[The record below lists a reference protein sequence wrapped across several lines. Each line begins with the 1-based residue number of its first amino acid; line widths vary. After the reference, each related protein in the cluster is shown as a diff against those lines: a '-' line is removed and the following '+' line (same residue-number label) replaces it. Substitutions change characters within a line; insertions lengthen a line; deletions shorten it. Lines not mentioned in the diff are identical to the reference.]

1 MYGRF
6 EECGSEFYQDFLK
19 NEEILS
25 NLPLK
30 QMSKLTNNLLHGIDY
45 KFIKERRTKN
55 YNYLF
60 DALKKINKLRLKRIE
75 GGFAY
80 PLYMED
86 GNELRKKLIAN
97 KIYVSTL
104 WPNVITDE
112 LKATLEYDMALNI
125 LPLPCDQ
132 RYDEEDMEYM
142 IEIIKREGWL

>member
-1 MYGRF
+1 M
-6 EECGSEFYQDFLK
+6 
-19 NEEILS
+19 
-25 NLPLK
+25 
-30 QMSKLTNNLLHGIDY
+30 
-45 KFIKERRTKN
+45 
-55 YNYLF
+55 
-60 DALKKINKLRLKRIE
+60 RLKRIE